1 MGRFKG
7 FVSNLA
13 DALGDVLHTISPGK
27 VSKSL
32 APKHR
37 THRIRRLTA
46 VGSAHVRASVSVSR
60 YAQARKIC
68 WGLDRTLAE

>member
-7 FVSNLA
+7 FLSDLA

-27 VSKSL
+27 ASKSL
-32 APKHR
+32 AQKHH
-37 THRIRRLTA
+37 THRLRRRTA

-68 WGLDRTLAE
+68 